1 MNPGK
6 KILIAED
13 EPDLIKVLQKRVSAA
28 GYDTILAADG
38 RKALE
43 LFDSRK
49 PDLVLLD
56 VMMPGMDGWELIRY
70 IKDIRRSRS
79 PVLVLTA
86 KTGEKDKMI
95 GVDILKADAYMT
107 KPFDPDEL
115 IKKIREL
122 AG

>member
-56 VMMPGMDGWELIRY
+56 VMLPGMDGWELIRY